1 MENEIVVNGVK
12 YVREADKSNDI
23 RIVILHR
30 GHVVVGRYERDGD
43 EVTIRNASVIRVWGT
58 TKGLGEIAA
67 AGPTSKT
74 VLDPCGVVRCHA
86 LAVIATLDCEAS
98 KWTAKVS

>member
-1 MENEIVVNGVK
+1 MENEIAVNGVK
-12 YVREADKSNDI
+12 YIREREPSSDI

-30 GHVVVGRYERDGD
+30 GHVVVGRYERNGD
-43 EVTIRNASVIRVWGT
+43 DIVIRNASVVRVWGT
-58 TKGLGEIAA
+58 TKGLGEIATG
-67 AGPTSKT
+67 GPTPKT

-86 LAVIATLDCEAS
+86 LAVIATIDCEVT

>member
-1 MENEIVVNGVK
+1 MDKEIVVNGIK
-12 YVREADKSNDI
+12 YVRERSATDDI

-58 TKGLGEIAA
+58 MKGLGEIAA
-67 AGPTSKT
+67 EGPTSKT
-74 VLDPCGVVRCHA
+74 VLDSCGVVRCHA
-86 LAVIATLDCEAS
+86 LAVIATLDCEAN
-98 KWTAKVS
+98 KWTSKVS

>member
-1 MENEIVVNGVK
+1 MENEIVINGIK
-12 YVREADKSNDI
+12 YFRERIASDDI

-43 EVTIRNASVIRVWGT
+43 EVTIRNASVIRLWGT
-58 TKGLGEIAA
+58 TKGMGEIAA
-67 AGPTSKT
+67 GGPTSKT

-86 LAVIATLDCEAS
+86 LAVIATLDCEVD
-98 KWTAKVS
+98 KWTSKVS